1 MIFVSAVVALMELY
15 DFDEQD
21 FIKLWRGEKTLIT
34 LLIVNFSYEFM
45 S

>member
-21 FIKLWRGEKTLIT
+21 FIKLWRGENIDHP
-34 LLIVNFSYEFM
+34 INR
-45 S
+45 